1 MAGALTEAIL
11 NKFSKPNLGI
21 LGSQIVKLSTE
32 VKDLLANSKK
42 LDADVAFVRNVNSKL
57 TGRFAATECQI
68 REDAKYWRWGRL
80 KMVGIPTTTT
90 ENVLEQ
96 SVCDT
101 FQKIGVDLSDREI
114 QVSHCLKDNDQTF
127 VQFINKKDFLQI
139 LRVKR

>member
-42 LDADVAFVRNVNSKL
+42 LDADVASVRNVNSKL

-68 REDAKYWRWGRL
+68 RENAKYWRWDKL
-80 KMVGIPTTTT
+80 KVVGIPTATTK
-90 ENVLEQ
+90 NVLEQ
-96 SVCDT
+96 KVCDT
-101 FQKIGVDLSDREI
+101 FQEIGVDLSDREI
-114 QVSHCLKDNDQTF
+114 QVCHRVKDNDQTI

>member
-57 TGRFAATECQI
+57 TGRFAATECQT
-68 REDAKYWRWGRL
+68 REGAKYWR
-80 KMVGIPTTTT
+80 
-90 ENVLEQ
+90 
-96 SVCDT
+96 
-101 FQKIGVDLSDREI
+101 
-114 QVSHCLKDNDQTF
+114 
-127 VQFINKKDFLQI
+127 
-139 LRVKR
+139 